1 MSILKRSVGF
11 GGDNDPVDVCTV
23 QYLLN
28 CVPSANGGPAQE
40 LPVDGARH
48 GGGFT
53 RMVDAIRRFQARIF
67 QGWSDGRVDPNG
79 QTLMH
84 LRRWNPADPSY
95 ASYVKQGGATPG
107 IKGEDQA
114 LKTIKGEGS
123 AAQKVAMAV
132 AGAALKAA
140 QGMVKQGPNYKESPY
155 QKGAGGGQAK
165 GMDFEG
171 IKGAGYGGGYGGGQA
186 KGAGYSSGQTKGAGY
201 GGGSGGAGQAKG
213 AGYGGG
219 AGQAKGGG
227 YGGGYGGGQAK
238 GGDGGGIVKG
248 SDGMKGGGSGFPGG
262 PEKGGGSQGGFTD
275 PFNMKGGGG
284 GVNPSPFPGQGG
296 QNIKGGPGLPNLN

>member
-1 MSILKRSVGF
+1 MSTIKKSVGF

-28 CVPSANGGPAQE
+28 CVPSSNGGPTQE

-48 GGGFT
+48 GSGFT

-95 ASYVKQGGATPG
+95 GSYVKQGGASRG
-107 IKGEDQA
+107 IKGEDQS

-123 AAQKVAMAV
+123 AAQKVAMNESD
-132 AGAALKAA
+132 AALKAA
-140 QGMVKQGPNYKESPY
+140 QGMVKYGPNYKESPY
-155 QKGAGGGQAK
+155 QKGAGGAQAK

-171 IKGAGYGGGYGGGQA
+171 IKGGGATKSAGYGGGFGGPQTKGGGFGGGAQS
-186 KGAGYSSGQTKGAGY
+186 KGGGFGGGQTKG
-201 GGGSGGAGQAKG
+201 GGF
-213 AGYGGG
+213 
-219 AGQAKGGG
+219 
-227 YGGGYGGGQAK
+227 GGGQAK
-238 GGDGGGIVKG
+238 GGDAGGGMVKG
-248 SDGMKGGGSGFPGG
+248 GEGMKGFPSGN
-262 PEKGGGSQGGFTD
+262 EKGGGSQGGFTD

-296 QNIKGGPGLPNLN
+296 QNIKGDPGLPNLN